1 MKHNLTLTQRLRT
14 SGLWMALGT
23 FSGHALRFGSSLVLT
38 RLLMPEHFGVMA
50 LATVLMVAVTL
61 LSDIGIQ
68 PALINSPRARDP
80 VFLST
85 LFSLQMLRSAA
96 IFLLCCLLALAVDHA
111 AAAGWFAA
119 GSVYTAPELPWLIV
133 GMALSVLISGGHSI
147 KLLTATR
154 DLQIGRVTVL
164 ELVCQACGLV
174 VAATAAY
181 FSRSVFALLVA
192 PLVVSV
198 MKLPLSRHVLAGPP
212 DRPGWDRSVVREVLR
227 QARWIILST
236 LFTMVMMN
244 ADRLFLAGVTDP
256 STLGQYAI
264 ALALYGVFDAVVLQ
278 MMFKLVYPA
287 FSEVLRNRPE
297 DLPRVRRKTQL
308 WLDLGLGGVAGG
320 LSAMAVP
327 LVEFLYDSRYAAAG
341 PMLAVLALGMVF
353 ARSGVAQAVFMS
365 AGKFHKLTLVNAL
378 SCGLLLLLLP
388 FGYALGGLIGAIV
401 VVTIY
406 RLPAQ
411 ILIWMLEARM
421 GFVWTWREL
430 ICLPAMA
437 VGYGLGWG
445 VDALLKLL
453 TGA

>member
-1 MKHNLTLTQRLRT
+1 
-14 SGLWMALGT
+14 
-23 FSGHALRFGSSLVLT
+23 
-38 RLLMPEHFGVMA
+38 MPEHFGVMA

-80 VFLST
+80 VFLAT
-85 LFSLQMLRSAA
+85 LFSLQLLRSAA
-96 IFLLCCLLALAVDHA
+96 IFLLCCLLALGVHHA
-111 AAAGWFAA
+111 ATAGWFAS
-119 GSVYTAPELPWLIV
+119 GSVYTASELPWLIV

-174 VAATAAY
+174 VAAAAAY

-198 MKLPLSRHVLAGPP
+198 MKLPLSRYVLAGPP
-212 DRPGWDRSVVREVLR
+212 DRPGWDASVVREVLR

-236 LFTMVMMN
+236 VFTMVMMN

-256 STLGQYAI
+256 GTLGQYAI

-278 MMFKLVYPA
+278 MLFKLVYPA

-297 DLPRVRRKTQL
+297 NLPRIRRKTQL
-308 WLDLGLGGVAGG
+308 WLDLGLGVLAGG

-327 LVEFLYDSRYAAAG
+327 VVGFLYDSRYAAAG

-353 ARSGVAQAVFMS
+353 ARSGVAQAIFMS
-365 AGKFHKLTLVNAL
+365 AGKFHNLTVVNAL

-388 FGYALGGLIGAIV
+388 IGYALGGLMGAISV
-401 VVTIY
+401 VAVY

-411 ILIWMLEARM
+411 FLVWRLEAKM
-421 GFVWTWREL
+421 GFAWTSREL
-430 ICLPAMA
+430 LVLPALAM
-437 VGYGLGWG
+437 GWGLGWG
-445 VDALLKLL
+445 FRSLLSLFSV
-453 TGA
+453 